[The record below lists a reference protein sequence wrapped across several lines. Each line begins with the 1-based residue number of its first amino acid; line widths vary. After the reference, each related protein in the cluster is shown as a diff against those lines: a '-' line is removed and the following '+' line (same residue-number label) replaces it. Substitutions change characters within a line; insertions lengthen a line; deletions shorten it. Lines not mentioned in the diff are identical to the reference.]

1 MLHERFL
8 NTVSNREL
16 LSLNLLVL
24 HVRESKSEKDLY
36 AMHKQRH
43 VRAAHDFERFDRA
56 FYSFHRVM
64 LHTVECTG
72 EHWTDLIR
80 ICFKI

>member
-1 MLHERFL
+1 MLHEHFL

-16 LSLNLLVL
+16 LSLNLPVL
-24 HVRESKSEKDLY
+24 HVRESKREKGLY

-43 VRAAHDFERFDRA
+43 VRAAHDFERSDRA
-56 FYSFHRVM
+56 FYSFHRDIM
-64 LHTVECTG
+64 HTVECTG
-72 EHWTDLIR
+72 EHWTDLNR